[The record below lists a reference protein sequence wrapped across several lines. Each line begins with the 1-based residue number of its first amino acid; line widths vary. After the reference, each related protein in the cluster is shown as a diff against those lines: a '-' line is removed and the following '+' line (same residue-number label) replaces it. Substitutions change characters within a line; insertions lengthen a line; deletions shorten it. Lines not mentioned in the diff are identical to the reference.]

1 MDLFRTLQEKLG
13 KDGVIVEDLGLLTD
27 SVRRLVKET
36 GYPNMKVLQFAFDV
50 GDEAGSNDY
59 LPHNYANNCVVYTGT
74 HDNETLAGWFAG
86 LSKEQKERV
95 RTYLG
100 DFDTANKWM
109 YKKLIQHAMMSAA
122 DTCII
127 PVQDWLGLDNSG
139 RMNTPGTVVNNWS
152 WRLLPDQIPEELSE
166 QMLVVTKRY
175 GRANWTALN
184 RLEEAAEEETEE
196 IA

>member
-1 MDLFRTLQEKLG
+1 
-13 KDGVIVEDLGLLTD
+13 
-27 SVRRLVKET
+27 
-36 GYPNMKVLQFAFDV
+36 
-50 GDEAGSNDY
+50 
-59 LPHNYANNCVVYTGT
+59 
-74 HDNETLAGWFAG
+74 
-86 LSKEQKERV
+86 
-95 RTYLG
+95 
-100 DFDTANKWM
+100 M

-127 PVQDWLGLDNSG
+127 PIQDWLGLDNSG

-184 RLEEAAEEETEE
+184 RLEEAAEETEE